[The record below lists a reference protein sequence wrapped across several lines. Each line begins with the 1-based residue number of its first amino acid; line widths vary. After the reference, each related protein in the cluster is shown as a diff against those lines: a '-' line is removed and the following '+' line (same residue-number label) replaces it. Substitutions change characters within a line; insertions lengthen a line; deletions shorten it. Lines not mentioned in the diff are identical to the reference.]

1 MPHAHL
7 VLTNFRSAPLT
18 TIQPRM
24 SLASWRVMDCLGKR
38 FLVGFLE
45 NEITCR
51 VTTEIASLDV
61 VAREARTQSGRQYDL
76 FGPPATAPT
85 SLAVI
90 ALHAALCLPALPLD
104 VTPRVWAAMQRV
116 TA

>member
-1 MPHAHL
+1 MQHAHL

-45 NEITCR
+45 NGITCR
-51 VTTEIASLDV
+51 VTTEIASLDL

-76 FGPPATAPT
+76 FGPPATDPT
-85 SLAVI
+85 SLTVI
-90 ALHAALCLPALPLD
+90 ALHAALRPPDLNLD
-104 VTPRVWAAMQRV
+104 VTQGVWASMQRV